1 MGSLSRL
8 SKKCRECPFKEK
20 CSRKRME
27 AEGYLPEPMLAS
39 ASMPSS
45 AELASPILRKHDY
58 RDVKVAESTTITIDL
73 EELKEQMKQD
83 FYKSVG
89 LGLHFGA

>member
-1 MGSLSRL
+1 M
-8 SKKCRECPFKEK
+8 
-20 CSRKRME
+20 
-27 AEGYLPEPMLAS
+27 PEPMLAS
-39 ASMPSS
+39 ATMPSTE
-45 AELASPILRKHDY
+45 ELAAPILRKHDY
-58 RDVKVAESTTITIDL
+58 RDVKVEESTTIKIDL

>member
-20 CSRKRME
+20 CSKKRME

-39 ASMPSS
+39 ASMPSVS
-45 AELASPILRKHDY
+45 EMAAPMAVKHDY
-58 RDVKVAESTTITIDL
+58 RNVKVAEGTTITIDL

>member
-20 CSRKRME
+20 CSKKRME

-39 ASMPSS
+39 ASMPSVS
-45 AELASPILRKHDY
+45 EMAAPMAVKHDY
-58 RDVKVAESTTITIDL
+58 RNVKVAEGTTITIDL

-89 LGLHFGA
+89 LGLHFEA